1 MSNRSAIIAI
11 IILAAHALFT
21 HFFSEHFSKA
31 PLKEPINLTDS
42 VNSTFEIYIPM
53 EQTYEINLLFDR
65 KELDFEY
72 LKSVLGNMTNNDENG
87 MPLNVV
93 WSLYKEDSLVKSNSL
108 IALNSCGWSQAQVY
122 RCLGKIKVP
131 SGKYKFSINVNNPSR
146 EFANFT
152 SYISINYNF
161 KNAHTWQT
169 SYMFLGMLFNIF
181 IAPFIGGII
190 LLILIVRYIRHLTSA

>member
-11 IILAAHALFT
+11 IILAAHALFI

-31 PLKEPINLTDS
+31 PLKEPINLTNS

-53 EQTYEINLLFDR
+53 EQTYEIKLLFDR
-65 KELDFEY
+65 KERDFEY

-87 MPLNVV
+87 IPLNVA

-122 RCLGKIKVP
+122 RCLGEIKVP
-131 SGKYKFSINVNNPSR
+131 YGKYKFSINVNNPSR
-146 EFANFT
+146 EFADFK
-152 SYISINYNF
+152 SHISINYNF

-169 SYMFLGMLFNIF
+169 SYMFLAMLFNNF
-181 IAPFIGGII
+181 IAPVIGGII